1 MAAAAAI
8 ADLLEHLPT
17 LTRKQ
22 ASTVAVA
29 AEPPDGDYTITL
41 VDALGEAEG
50 SSSTATELRD
60 DLLGDVAGTA
70 VAVAAALGTRS
81 LTLTGKAWGVAFDVA
96 VAGPEA
102 DAIVL
107 TTITAA
113 GVPQPVLERYL
124 GIARRLVANTE
135 LWAELLTDA
144 QALRALHLLART
156 GTLARYGV
164 NDPGEV
170 GQTSSRS
177 LGPSSAS
184 FATTAPSGDPNAAD
198 ERSLSSTRWGR
209 AYWEIWIAVR
219 PKTGGLVLR

>member
-22 ASTVAVA
+22 VSTVAIA

-41 VDALGEAEG
+41 VDALGEVEALD
-50 SSSTATELRD
+50 TAPTVLRD

-81 LTLTGKAWGVAFDVA
+81 LTLTGKLWGVAFDVA
-96 VAGPEA
+96 AAGP
-102 DAIVL
+102 DDGLVL

-124 GIARRLVANTE
+124 AIARRLVANTE